1 MDPLAA
7 ISSVSRPA
15 SGASLAAEGRPAAPA
30 RTSAADL
37 QKASRQFEAILV
49 RQMLGPAIEPMLSGG
64 SLGGSENSGSGS
76 GGGVYG
82 YMLTDVLA
90 NSITE
95 GGGLGLAGV
104 IGRQLSPKDAP
115 VAE

>member
-1 MDPLAA
+1 MNPLASV
-7 ISSVSRPA
+7 SSVTRSAGPA
-15 SGASLAAEGRPAAPA
+15 LSPEGRPAAPA

-49 RQMLGPAIEPMLSGG
+49 RQMLGPAIEPMMNGG
-64 SLGGSENSGSGS
+64 SLGGSESSGS

-95 GGGLGLAGV
+95 GGGLGLSGV

-115 VAE
+115 AAE

>member
-1 MDPLAA
+1 MNPLASV
-7 ISSVSRPA
+7 SSVSRSAGPA
-15 SGASLAAEGRPAAPA
+15 LAPEGRPAAQA
-30 RTSAADL
+30 KTSAADL

-49 RQMLGPAIEPMLSGG
+49 RQMLGPAIEPMMSGG
-64 SLGGSENSGSGS
+64 SLGGSESSGS

-82 YMLTDVLA
+82 YMLTDVLS

-115 VAE
+115 AVE